1 MALQL
6 RHLVQLL
13 CLCFWDWTWSP
24 AKPLRNALLQ
34 EVSTHAQEEDECSY
48 KARWFEQAVKI
59 PSSINTIYVLT
70 IVSYSLQHFSSSE
83 GSFHRFW
90 TTATIKTPMFAVF
103 ALCSELET
111 HQLLRHKIQ
120 FRQFSDFSTNRSF
133 CMAKKKGHFQRRISR
148 RCFNEIL

>member
-83 GSFHRFW
+83 GSFHRFG
-90 TTATIKTPMFAVF
+90 TTAAIKPAQNTHVCCVCSLFWTGSSPIMTSQNPVPTI
-103 ALCSELET
+103 
-111 HQLLRHKIQ
+111 
-120 FRQFSDFSTNRSF
+120 FRRFSDPFRLYGQEKEPFSTSN
-133 CMAKKKGHFQRRISR
+133 ISAM
-148 RCFNEIL
+148 F